1 MYIDIYITMC
11 MAILV
16 EYPVML
22 VGMYQYKDGTTGY
35 RYRGFD
41 TARVDNRWCYSY
53 KLCEDGYKECPMM
66 STLK

>member
-1 MYIDIYITMC
+1 
-11 MAILV
+11 MAILI

-41 TARVDNRWCYSY
+41 TARVDNRW
-53 KLCEDGYKECPMM
+53 KDK
-66 STLK
+66 